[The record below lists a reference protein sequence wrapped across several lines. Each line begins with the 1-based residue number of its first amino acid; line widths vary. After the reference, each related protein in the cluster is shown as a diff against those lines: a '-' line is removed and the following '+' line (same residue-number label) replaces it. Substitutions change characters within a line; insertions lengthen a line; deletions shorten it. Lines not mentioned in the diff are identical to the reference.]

1 MNRAWPAALL
11 ALLVAGCALRT
22 PSPEAFAFGVV
33 GDAPYTEAEERH
45 FLEMMR
51 RMDAEP
57 LAFVVHVGDF
67 KGTGPCSDALF
78 EKRRSQFDASRHP
91 FLYTPGDNEWAD
103 CRLRRN
109 GSWDP
114 LERLAKLR
122 SVFFLDEWSLGRE
135 RIGTRVQSERVAP
148 ECAPYPE
155 NRLWARAGVRFVTLN
170 VTGSNNNEGF
180 DAASDAE
187 ARCRNE
193 ANRRWLEQAV
203 GESAEAGTRALVVII
218 QANPFFERVHDRF
231 AAQVVEAARRLA
243 KPVLL
248 VHGHTHLYRA
258 DTPFKDA
265 AGQAVRNPSRLE
277 TYGSPVVGWVKVTV
291 DPDTADIFSFDPR
304 IEALAPQR

>member
-1 MNRAWPAALL
+1 MIERVALSL
-11 ALLVAGCALRT
+11 ALLLLAGCALRM

-33 GDAPYTEAEERH
+33 GDTPYTEAEERH
-45 FLEMMR
+45 FLAMMR
-51 RMDAEP
+51 RIDAEP

-67 KGTGPCSDALF
+67 KGGGPCSDALF

-91 FLYTPGDNEWAD
+91 FLFTPGDNEWAD
-103 CRLRRN
+103 CRYRRN

-114 LERLAKLR
+114 LERLGKLR
-122 SVFFLDEWSLGRE
+122 SVFFADEWSLGQA
-135 RIGTRVQSERVAP
+135 RIATRVQRGQVAA
-148 ECAPYPE
+148 ECTEYPE
-155 NRLWARAGVRFVTLN
+155 NRLWTRSGVRFVTLN

-203 GESAEAGTRALVVII
+203 AESAGPGTRALVVIV
-218 QANPFFERVHDRF
+218 QANPFFERVHRAF
-231 AAQVVEAARRLA
+231 IAQVEQAARRLA

-258 DTPFKDA
+258 DTPFNDA
-265 AGQAVRNPSRLE
+265 AGQPVRNPARLE
-277 TYGSPVVGWVKVTV
+277 TFGSPIVGWVKVTV
-291 DPDTADIFSFDPR
+291 DPDTADIFTFEPR
-304 IEALAPQR
+304 IQSIVPDR